1 MTPTLQTNLDDRT
14 ETEHVTLLGA
24 HFWRVGATSTAM
36 SAQVPVISPVSSA
49 ADILLWDALQVVRTL
64 DQAGAAA
71 PGATELLL
79 LILAVFTGG
88 GTIADQAGRKAAG
101 QVSRT
106 GNISIVITELRAGP
120 PCQYEDQHT
129 AQLYLYHIYC
139 F

>member
-1 MTPTLQTNLDDRT
+1 MAPSILAL
-14 ETEHVTLLGA
+14 ELV
-24 HFWRVGATSTAM
+24 
-36 SAQVPVISPVSSA
+36 VPVFV
-49 ADILLWDALQVVRTL
+49 LWDALQVVWTL

-79 LILAVFTGG
+79 LVLAVFTGG
-88 GTIADQAGRKAAG
+88 GTIADQAGRKAAA

-106 GNISIVITELRAGP
+106 GNVSLVITGLRSGP

-129 AQLYLYHIYC
+129 AQFYLLYHIYC